1 MSTMKSFH
9 KVLNTTSESTD
20 SYVDALVTLTKI
32 SHAELSALASNLAWQ
47 DWGTEEIAS
56 TPA

>member
-9 KVLNTTSESTD
+9 EVLNAASESTD

-47 DWGTEEIAS
+47 DWGAEATQAI
-56 TPA
+56 PA